1 MVQDKLHEV
10 WSIEIILLQTSLGEL
25 VLERK
30 EKGLIH
36 GFYPLHFPIGLIVK
50 SDSCPV
56 LIPDSKGNFNL
67 IHIIQSTS
75 RRYFEV
81 RSG

>member
-30 EKGLIH
+30 DKGLIH

-56 LIPDSKGNFNL
+56 PFNRLIPNAPMLYGASSLTKFN
-67 IHIIQSTS
+67 
-75 RRYFEV
+75 
-81 RSG
+81 

>member
-1 MVQDKLHEV
+1 LVQDKLHEV

-36 GFYPLHFPIGLIVK
+36 GFYPLHFPIRWFLSIAFSHWFDREK
-50 SDSCPV
+50 
-56 LIPDSKGNFNL
+56 
-67 IHIIQSTS
+67 
-75 RRYFEV
+75 
-81 RSG
+81 